1 MKPTSN
7 RRIGA
12 HLSTSKGIVETVHNA
27 AKIGANCLQ
36 VFSGSPRMWR
46 RTPLD
51 RIDAKAVQT
60 AQDALDVKPIFTH
73 ALYLVNLASDNP
85 DIITH
90 SLETLKHDLTFDA
103 HLGGAGVV
111 VHIGSHQGR
120 GFAAVKDM
128 LVSRIHEIL
137 RDTPTESHF
146 LIENSAGQ
154 QGKIGGNLTEVQWLI
169 EQLNSPRVGWCV
181 DTCHAFAAGYAFT
194 DNSSFYQEKDQKES
208 NLFNDENTTQKLPIL
223 AEVIQEL
230 GLLDS
235 LKVIHVNGSR
245 DPFNSGRDRHAN
257 IGEGTIPS
265 TELQAFFNHP
275 AFTAIPLITEVPGI
289 DGQGPDAENI
299 TRIKELVK

>member
-1 MKPTSN
+1 MNTTPN

-12 HLSTSKGIVETVHNA
+12 HLSTSKGIVETVHSA
-27 AKIGANCLQ
+27 ARIGANCLQ

-46 RTPLD
+46 RTPLEK
-51 RIDAKAVQT
+51 IDARAVQQ
-60 AQDALDVKPIFTH
+60 AQDALNVKPIFTH

-85 DIITH
+85 DIVVH

-120 GFAAVKDM
+120 GFDAVKDM
-128 LVSRIHEIL
+128 LATRIQEIL
-137 RDTPTESHF
+137 RDTPTQSHF
-146 LIENSAGQ
+146 LIENAAGQ
-154 QGKIGGNLTEVQWLI
+154 QGKIGGDLAEVKWLI
-169 EQLNSPRVGWCV
+169 EQLGSERVGWCV
-181 DTCHAFAAGYAFT
+181 DTCHAFAAGYAFSN
-194 DNSSFYQEKDQKES
+194 NSSLYQEKEEEKS
-208 NLFNDENTTQKLPIL
+208 TLFSDENATIKPPIL
-223 AEVIQEL
+223 PEAIQEL
-230 GLLDS
+230 GLLNA

-265 TELQAFFNHP
+265 VELQAFLNHP
-275 AFTAIPLITEVPGI
+275 AFVTIPLITEVPGI

-299 TRIKELVK
+299 ARIKELVK